1 MSERHAEWVE
11 LTRCTMLPEAQFIR
25 SLLESE
31 GIDVQIRGE
40 HSVSVQP
47 FLGIMPGGIPVMVPA
62 QDLALARD
70 VLKSADL
77 EAPGSADVDAPGE
90 E

>member
-1 MSERHAEWVE
+1 MSEQHAEWVE

-47 FLGIMPGGIPVMVPA
+47 FLGIMPGGIPVLVPA
-62 QDLALARD
+62 DDVERARALLD
-70 VLKSADL
+70 SADA
-77 EAPGSADVDAPGE
+77 EPQQQDEP
-90 E
+90 

>member
-1 MSERHAEWVE
+1 MSEQHAEWVE

-47 FLGIMPGGIPVMVPA
+47 FLGIMPGGIPVLVPA
-62 QDLALARD
+62 GDLDRARALLD
-70 VLKSADL
+70 SADA
-77 EAPGSADVDAPGE
+77 EPQQQDEP
-90 E
+90 